1 MLKTL
6 FTALEALCSALPI
19 TLGALGFV
27 AYKIGPEMIGP
38 LMLAMFC
45 GIAVTNL
52 CAAFS
57 QRPLTYFTRF
67 FEVSLLIGFIDS
79 FAPRLDAW
87 GLTDTPVTRLT
98 LVVMVCIGAALLQ
111 PVFYAFR
118 LQRLTRFIPAPVF
131 AGFLN
136 ATALILVIS
145 QGKQVLIL
153 LAGSFEGAWP
163 SLVIAAICFAV
174 AYAARSVNPKL
185 PAGVLGLAA
194 ASLGAVILT
203 RLGYALP
210 PVLSPDTQWVLPI
223 ALMDWRV
230 LDPAHGALGALL
242 LHTAVASILL
252 GVVVFLNT
260 ITVVETISQVD
271 DKPLPDTRQVML
283 LSAGKIASAC
293 LGSVPMSGA
302 STPALVT
309 MRTGGLTPGSLIVFS
324 ILALLFYGL
333 DFLAWVPS
341 AAIIG
346 LLLFL
351 VRDLV
356 DLPSVQL
363 AWRYFF
369 QPRARQTMGAM
380 QREDLLIVVLVTLLG
395 AMANMVAALLAGMVL
410 GLVLFAK
417 RNGKS
422 PIKDVHD
429 GRAWRSNC
437 ARSASDTAL
446 LMQHGERILS
456 VRLQGALYF
465 GVARSLRT
473 EIEALLPRRAQP
485 QWLILDWR
493 AVVSHDT
500 TLALMLER
508 FEKSVELRG
517 VRVLHCARAGDSKA
531 HADLD
536 RALEV
541 CENQLLDEQRPRTDG
556 FDNNALYLNALLV
569 DLDPTAQT
577 LLRGCFERRDYAAG
591 EHVLKVGEKTRD
603 LHVIASG
610 RADVLI
616 QGGTIRL
623 AGVNAGA
630 ILGEM
635 GFLDASPRAADV
647 VAVEPLVSLT
657 LSRESFDTLSQQHPE
672 VAQQILQI
680 LCKELASRLR
690 FLHQLISRERG

>member
-1 MLKTL
+1 MFKTF
-6 FTALEALCSALPI
+6 FTALEALGSALPI

-27 AYKIGPEMIGP
+27 AYKIGPQMIGP

-57 QRPLTYFTRF
+57 QRPLTYHARF
-67 FEVSLLIGFIDS
+67 FEVSLLVGFIDS
-79 FAPRLDAW
+79 FVPRLGAW
-87 GLTDTPVTRLT
+87 GLADTAVTRLT

-136 ATALILVIS
+136 AIALILVIS
-145 QGKQVLIL
+145 QGKQILIL
-153 LAGSFEGAWP
+153 LTGSFKGAWP

-174 AYAARSVNPKL
+174 AYAARSLNPKL

-194 ASLGAVILT
+194 AAMGAIILT

-210 PVLSPDTQWVLPI
+210 PVLSADTQWVVPT
-223 ALMDWRV
+223 ALLDFRI
-230 LDPAHGALGALL
+230 LDPANGALGAVL
-242 LHTAVASILL
+242 LHTAVASALL

-260 ITVVETISQVD
+260 ITVAETVSQVD
-271 DKPLPDTRQVML
+271 DKPLPNTGQVMF
-283 LSAGKIASAC
+283 LSAGKIISAC
-293 LGSVPMSGA
+293 LGSVPMSA
-302 STPALVT
+302 SPSPSLAA
-309 MRTGGLTPGSLIVFS
+309 MRTGGLTSGSLILFS

-333 DFLAWVPS
+333 DLLAWVPS

-346 LLLFL
+346 LLLFVAL
-351 VRDLV
+351 MLV
-356 DLPSVQL
+356 DQPSVQL
-363 AWRYFF
+363 ACRYVL
-369 QPRARQTMGAM
+369 QPHARQATSAM

-395 AMANMVAALLAGMVL
+395 AMANMVVALMAGMVF

-429 GRAWRSNC
+429 GRVWRSNC
-437 ARSASDTAL
+437 ARSTGDTAL
-446 LMQHGERILS
+446 LTQHGERILS

-465 GVARSLRT
+465 GVARSLRS
-473 EIEALLPRRAQP
+473 EIEALLPHRTQP

-493 AVVSHDT
+493 AVASHDT
-500 TLALMLER
+500 TLALMLDR
-508 FEKSVELRG
+508 FEKSVALRG
-517 VRVLHCARAGDSKA
+517 VSVFHCARPGHADGF
-531 HADLD
+531 ADLD

-541 CENQLLDEQRPRTDG
+541 CENQLLDEQRPRTDA
-556 FDNNALYLNALLV
+556 FDSDVSHLNALLV
-569 DLDPTAQT
+569 DLDSTAQT
-577 LLRGCFERRDYAAG
+577 LLRGCFERRDYTAG
-591 EHVLKVGEKTRD
+591 DHVLKVGEKTRD

-616 QGGTIRL
+616 HGGTIRL

-635 GFLDASPRAADV
+635 GFLDGSPRAADV

-657 LSRESFDTLSQQHPE
+657 LSRERFNTLSQQHPE

-680 LCKELASRLR
+680 LCKELANRLR
-690 FLHQLISRERG
+690 FLHQLISRERA

>member
-1 MLKTL
+1 MLKTI
-6 FTALEALCSALPI
+6 FTTLEALGSALPI

-27 AYKIGPEMIGP
+27 AYKIGPQMIGP

-45 GIAVTNL
+45 GIAATNL

-57 QRPLTYFTRF
+57 QRPLAYHARF
-67 FEVSLLIGFIDS
+67 FEVSLLVGFIDS
-79 FAPRLDAW
+79 FVPRLGAW
-87 GLTDTPVTRLT
+87 GLADTAETRLT
-98 LVVMVCIGAALLQ
+98 LVVMVCIGSALLQ

-136 ATALILVIS
+136 AIALILVIS
-145 QGKQVLIL
+145 QGKQIL
-153 LAGSFEGAWP
+153 ALFASSLDEAWP

-174 AYAARSVNPKL
+174 AFAARSLNPKL

-194 ASLGAVILT
+194 ATMGAFILT

-210 PVLSPDTQWVLPI
+210 PVLPSDTQWMVPTVL
-223 ALMDWRV
+223 LDWRV
-230 LDPAHGALGALL
+230 LDPVNGALGAVL
-242 LHTAVASILL
+242 LHTAVASALL

-260 ITVVETISQVD
+260 ITVAETVSQVD
-271 DKPLPDTRQVML
+271 DKPLPNTSQVML
-283 LSAGKIASAC
+283 LSAGKIISAC
-293 LGSVPMSGA
+293 LGSVPMSA
-302 STPALVT
+302 SPSPSLAAI
-309 MRTGGLTPGSLIVFS
+309 RTGGLTPASLILFS

-333 DFLAWVPS
+333 GLLAWVPS

-346 LLLFL
+346 LLLFVAL
-351 VRDLV
+351 MLV
-356 DLPSVQL
+356 DQPSVQF
-363 AWRYFF
+363 AWRYVLR
-369 QPRARQTMGAM
+369 PHARQATSAM
-380 QREDLLIVVLVTLLG
+380 QREDLLIVVLVTALG
-395 AMANMVAALLAGMVL
+395 AMANMVVALMAGMVL

-437 ARSASDTAL
+437 ARSTGDTAL

-473 EIEALLPRRAQP
+473 EIEALLPHRAEQ

-500 TLALMLER
+500 TLALMLDR
-508 FEKSVELRG
+508 FEKSVALRG
-517 VRVLHCARAGDSKA
+517 VRVLHCARPGHAEGF
-531 HADLD
+531 ADLD

-541 CENQLLDEQRPRTDG
+541 CENQLLAEQRPRADG
-556 FDNNALYLNALLV
+556 FDSDASHLNALLG
-569 DLDPTAQT
+569 DLDPTAQA
-577 LLRGCFERRDYAAG
+577 LVRGCFERRDYAAG
-591 EHVLKVGEKTRD
+591 EHVLKMGEKTRD

-616 QGGTIRL
+616 QDGTIRL

-635 GFLDASPRAADV
+635 GFLDGSPRAADV

-657 LSRESFDTLSQQHPE
+657 LSRESFDALSQQHPE

-690 FLHQLISRERG
+690 FLHQLISRERA

>member
-1 MLKTL
+1 MFKTF
-6 FTALEALCSALPI
+6 FTALEALGTALPI

-27 AYKIGPEMIGP
+27 AYKIGPQMIGP

-45 GIAVTNL
+45 GIAITNL

-57 QRPLTYFTRF
+57 QRPLTYHARF
-67 FEVSLLIGFIDS
+67 FEVSLLVGFIDS
-79 FAPRLDAW
+79 VVPRLGAW
-87 GLTDTPVTRLT
+87 GLADTPVTRLT
-98 LVVMVCIGAALLQ
+98 LVVMVCIGSALLQ

-136 ATALILVIS
+136 AIALILVIS
-145 QGKQVLIL
+145 QGRQILAL
-153 LAGSFEGAWP
+153 LACSLNAAWP
-163 SLVIAAICFAV
+163 SLVIAAVCFGV
-174 AYAARSVNPKL
+174 AYAARSFNPKL
-185 PAGVLGLAA
+185 PAGVLGLVA
-194 ASLGAVILT
+194 ASLGAIILA

-210 PVLSPDTQWVLPI
+210 PILTSNTQWVMPT
-223 ALMDWRV
+223 ALLDWRV
-230 LDPAHGALGALL
+230 LDPANGALGAVL
-242 LHTAVASILL
+242 LHTAVASALL

-260 ITVVETISQVD
+260 ITVAETVSQVD

-283 LSAGKIASAC
+283 LSAGKIIGAC
-293 LGSVPMSGA
+293 LGSVPMSA
-302 STPALVT
+302 SPSPSMAAL
-309 MRTGGLTPGSLIVFS
+309 RTGGLTPGSLILFS

-333 DFLAWVPS
+333 DLLAWVPR

-346 LLLFL
+346 LLLFVAL
-351 VRDLV
+351 ILMDQ
-356 DLPSVQL
+356 PSAQL
-363 AWRYFF
+363 AWRYVS
-369 QPRARQTMGAM
+369 QPHARQATSAM

-395 AMANMVAALLAGMVL
+395 AMANMVVALLAGMVL

-437 ARSASDTAL
+437 ARSASDTAVL
-446 LMQHGERILS
+446 IQHGERILS

-465 GVARSLRT
+465 GVARSLRA
-473 EIEALLPRRAQP
+473 EIEALLPQRTQP

-500 TLALMLER
+500 TLALMLDR
-508 FEKSVELRG
+508 FEKSAALRG
-517 VRVLHCARAGDSKA
+517 VSVFHCARQGHTDGF
-531 HADLD
+531 ADLD

-541 CENQLLDEQRPRTDG
+541 CENLLLDEQRPCTDAAG
-556 FDNNALYLNALLV
+556 GDALHLNALLV

-591 EHVLKVGEKTRD
+591 EHVLRVGEKTRD

-630 ILGEM
+630 IVGEM

-657 LSRESFDTLSQQHPE
+657 LSRESFDALGRQHPE
-672 VAQQILQI
+672 VAQQILLI
-680 LCKELASRLR
+680 LCKELANRLR
-690 FLHQLISRERG
+690 FLHQLISRERA

>member
-1 MLKTL
+1 MLKTF
-6 FTALEALCSALPI
+6 FTALEALGSALPI

-27 AYKIGPEMIGP
+27 AYKIGPQMIGP

-67 FEVSLLIGFIDS
+67 FEVSLLVGFIDS
-79 FAPRLDAW
+79 FVPRLDAW
-87 GLTDTPVTRLT
+87 GLTDTAVTRLS

-136 ATALILVIS
+136 ATALILLIS
-145 QGKQVLIL
+145 QGRQVLAL
-153 LAGSFEGAWP
+153 LTSSFHEAWP
-163 SLVIAAICFAV
+163 ALVVAAVCFCV
-174 AYAARSVNPKL
+174 AYVVRSLNPKL

-194 ASLGAVILT
+194 ASMGAIILT
-203 RLGYALP
+203 RLGYTLP
-210 PVLSPDTQWVLPI
+210 PVLSPDTQWVLPM

-230 LDPAHGALGALL
+230 LDPANGALGALL
-242 LHTAVASILL
+242 LHTSGASILL

-260 ITVVETISQVD
+260 ITVVETVSQVD
-271 DKPLPDTRQVML
+271 DKPLPNTRQVML
-283 LSAGKIASAC
+283 LSAGKIVSAC

-309 MRTGGLTPGSLIVFS
+309 MRTDGLTPGSLLVFS

-356 DLPSVQL
+356 DPPSVQL
-363 AWRYFF
+363 AWRYAS
-369 QPRARQTMGAM
+369 QPHARQATSVM

-437 ARSASDTAL
+437 ARSVSDTAVL
-446 LMQHGERILS
+446 IQHGERILS

-465 GVARSLRT
+465 GVARSLRA
-473 EIEALLPRRAQP
+473 EIEPCCRNGR
-485 QWLILDWR
+485 
-493 AVVSHDT
+493 SH
-500 TLALMLER
+500 
-508 FEKSVELRG
+508 
-517 VRVLHCARAGDSKA
+517 
-531 HADLD
+531 
-536 RALEV
+536 
-541 CENQLLDEQRPRTDG
+541 
-556 FDNNALYLNALLV
+556 
-569 DLDPTAQT
+569 
-577 LLRGCFERRDYAAG
+577 
-591 EHVLKVGEKTRD
+591 
-603 LHVIASG
+603 SG
-610 RADVLI
+610 
-616 QGGTIRL
+616 
-623 AGVNAGA
+623 
-630 ILGEM
+630 
-635 GFLDASPRAADV
+635 
-647 VAVEPLVSLT
+647 
-657 LSRESFDTLSQQHPE
+657 
-672 VAQQILQI
+672 
-680 LCKELASRLR
+680 
-690 FLHQLISRERG
+690 